1 MSKKNKDIYVEKNKD
16 IFDPQKK
23 SKEVLSTDNLSSPN
37 NTPKHDRKVHSLNN
51 AVVLYYYP
59 RQTLQKGLYFEFRSD
74 NPSPT
79 SHC

>member
-1 MSKKNKDIYVEKNKD
+1 MSKKYKDIYVEKNKD
-16 IFDPQKK
+16 IFAP
-23 SKEVLSTDNLSSPN
+23 KEVLSTDNLSSPPH
-37 NTPKHDRKVHSLNN
+37 NTPKNDRKVHSLNN

>member
-1 MSKKNKDIYVEKNKD
+1 MSKKYKDIYVEKNKD
-16 IFDPQKK
+16 IFAP
-23 SKEVLSTDNLSSPN
+23 KEILSTNNLSSPH
-37 NTPKHDRKVHSLNN
+37 NTPKNDRKVHSLNN
-51 AVVLYYYP
+51 AVVFLYYYP